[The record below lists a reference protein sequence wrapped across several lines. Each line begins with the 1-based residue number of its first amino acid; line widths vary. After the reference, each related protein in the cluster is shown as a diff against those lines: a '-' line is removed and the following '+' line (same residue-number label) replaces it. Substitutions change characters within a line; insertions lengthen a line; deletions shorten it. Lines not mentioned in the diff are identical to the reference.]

1 MESKFLDSRWIFKT
15 KSSCHLRSTISSCWT
30 NASCIQLCP
39 LLLPLASCPSGGYQ
53 GTHSSVGSH
62 QSSEWLESLSLTKKK
77 KRYLDVLSALG
88 PNLAGT
94 HTARESGTWGWILD
108 PTVDLCGSLAGHHIL
123 GLILFTCRMSGW
135 DQTIDCLGPQNSKI
149 LRSVSL

>member
-1 MESKFLDSRWIFKT
+1 MVTELRSVSYGKTWFYSKCNGKPLVDLKQKKDTVQFFLLKQSLWQLCIEQTGRGEVRSLWKSQDMMMASREDRNTVILYENKVKIRHPNYRVESKFWDSRWIFKT

-62 QSSEWLESLSLTKKK
+62 
-77 KRYLDVLSALG
+77 
-88 PNLAGT
+88 
-94 HTARESGTWGWILD
+94 
-108 PTVDLCGSLAGHHIL
+108 
-123 GLILFTCRMSGW
+123 
-135 DQTIDCLGPQNSKI
+135 
-149 LRSVSL
+149 